1 MDATLFVNLTQR
13 AARTAISGV
22 QVPVLLARLQTQL
35 VVTVY
40 FFAEGSPAALLTG
53 SPTFRFALKASATG
67 TSLAFSSTATATATG
82 YKFTI
87 DSLDSAALRTAIG
100 DQPELDCTAELEWTR
115 SAVVERVSFPCAV
128 GQAYIRS
135 TDAAPDPNDDATDAW
150 LASKL
155 AAGSNITLTVH
166 PTTGVITIASTGGAG
181 SGDALVANNLDQFA
195 SVTQTAGQT
204 LAITSSTTLAGGT
217 HSGTNTGDQTN
228 ITGNAATVTTNANL
242 TGPVT
247 STGNATAIANGAIT
261 NAMLANAAVA
271 NLSGTNTGDQ
281 SLAAYAPLAS
291 PVFTGQ
297 IGTDGD
303 IVGQSAGAVRYSD
316 GQVKFSGGANSAP
329 FHGGVG
335 GTLFTYGADA
345 DGQHGGNGGSLLMY
359 GTPGQNAGSVSTIAG
374 GSLTMGTANISG
386 GNIAGTLLT
395 TAGSAASLTDFPTL
409 NQNTTGSAA
418 TLTTARTINGTS
430 FNGSANITV
439 TAAGSTLS
447 DTVPATKGGT
457 GLTAIGTALQ
467 VLRTNAGATALEFAT
482 LADATKLPLAG
493 GTLTGALINSTN
505 GAASAPVLSLT
516 GTTFTGGTA
525 TTTKPTLVVEPTGT
539 TSTGWSTNGTLIGA
553 NAATGFTGRLI
564 DLQLAGSSKFSVSS
578 AGAITASGD
587 NVFTGTLLA
596 YSNSVYCG
604 GFGLAISSSSF
615 LAFGSTTNAGGACD
629 ALLSRSAAASLQL
642 GANHATTATN
652 QTIKAHNVTTGTG
665 ADLTLSGGTGSAG
678 NGAVRI
684 SGTCQLGQYMF
695 FQDGVMYAASAT
707 SIGNS
712 SLGFSSLNLA
722 ASGHA
727 TGITSLVS
735 STTASLQ
742 MGNSAASGWVSQT
755 FAAGGGRV
763 GTDTN
768 NSPTNT
774 LTIAGSRSTGT
785 GTGGDLRLGV
795 YGTNGTSGT
804 AIGTL
809 NTVLTV
815 VAARKVLNIAGIP
828 TSSAGLSSG
837 DVYSNAGIL
846 TIVA

>member
-1 MDATLFVNLTQR
+1 VDATLFVNLTQR

-53 SPTFRFALKASATG
+53 SPTFRFALKSAATG

-217 HSGTNTGDQTN
+217 HSGTNTGDQ
-228 ITGNAATVTTNANL
+228 
-242 TGPVT
+242 
-247 STGNATAIANGAIT
+247 
-261 NAMLANAAVA
+261 
-271 NLSGTNTGDQ
+271 
-281 SLAAYAPLAS
+281 SLAAYLTSTLAS
-291 PVFTGQ
+291 TTYQPLDADLTRLATLSTSSMTGGSFAMSPTSQ
-297 IGTDGD
+297 LFLLAGNSMFDGD
-303 IVGQSAGAVRYSD
+303 ATTAPGGPPGTISMHGGDGFTNAGVAWAGGNSGNILMAGTHATSGNAGA
-316 GQVKFSGGANSAP
+316 
-329 FHGGVG
+329 
-335 GTLFTYGADA
+335 
-345 DGQHGGNGGSLLMY
+345 NGGSLYTSGSGVFSGGSLILNSD
-359 GTPGQNAGSVSTIAG
+359 GSIAAGDINTQSG
-374 GSLTMGTANISG
+374 GSLTMGTANIAG

-505 GAASAPVLSLT
+505 GAASAPVVSLT

-525 TTTKPTLVVEPTGT
+525 TTTKPTLVVEPSGT
-539 TSTGWSTNGTLIGA
+539 TSTGWSTSGTLIGA
-553 NAATGFTGRLI
+553 NAATGFAGRLL
-564 DLQLAGSSKFSVSS
+564 DLQVAGSSKFSVSS
-578 AGAITASGD
+578 AGAVTSSGD
-587 NVFTGTLLA
+587 FIITGTLLA
-596 YSNSVYCG
+596 YSNSAYMG
-604 GFGLAISSSSF
+604 SFGLAISSNSL
-615 LAFGSTTNAGGACD
+615 LAFGSTTNASGACD
-629 ALLSRSAAASLQL
+629 AFLSRSAAASLQL
-642 GANHATTATN
+642 GA
-652 QTIKAHNVTTGTG
+652 
-665 ADLTLSGGTGSAG
+665 
-678 NGAVRI
+678 
-684 SGTCQLGQYMF
+684 
-695 FQDGVMYAASAT
+695 
-707 SIGNS
+707 
-712 SLGFSSLNLA
+712 
-722 ASGHA
+722 
-727 TGITSLVS
+727 
-735 STTASLQ
+735 
-742 MGNSAASGWVSQT
+742 SAASGWISQT
-755 FAAGGGRV
+755 LAAGGGRV

-815 VAARKVLNIAGIP
+815 VAARKVINIAGIP

>member
-53 SPTFRFALKASATG
+53 SPTFRFALKSAATG

-155 AAGSNITLTVH
+155 AAGSNITLSVH
-166 PTTGVITIASTGGAG
+166 PTTGVITIAAAGGAG

-281 SLAAYAPLAS
+281 SLAAYLTSTLAS
-291 PVFTGQ
+291 TTYQPLDADLTRLATLSTSSMTGGSFAMSPTSQ
-297 IGTDGD
+297 LFLLAGNSMFDGD
-303 IVGQSAGAVRYSD
+303 ATTAP
-316 GQVKFSGGANSAP
+316 GGSP
-329 FHGGVG
+329 
-335 GTLFTYGADA
+335 GTVTSI
-345 DGQHGGNGGSLLMY
+345 GGNGYAESGSGYPGGDAGGISMGGGSAALGFNG
-359 GTPGQNAGSVSTIAG
+359 GTGGNINTSGSGTYSGGNLNLNSTGTISAGSVTTSAG
-374 GSLTMGTANISG
+374 GSLTMGTANIAG
-386 GNIAGTLLT
+386 GNIAGTILT

-447 DTVPATKGGT
+447 DTVPTTKGGT
-457 GLTAIGTALQ
+457 GLTALGTALQ

-482 LADATKLPLAG
+482 LPGGGNAQTADPLSQFAATTSAQLAG
-493 GTLTGALINSTN
+493 VMSDETGSGALVFATSPTLVTPALGTPSSGNLASCTALPVSGITGSTSTALGVGSLEIGHASDTTLARLSAGNVGVEGNLLFRAGGSFVGLPVEIQLACSDETTACTTGTAKVTFRMPYAMTLTAVRASVTTAPTGSTFVIDINE
-505 GAASAPVLSLT
+505 
-516 GTTFTGGTA
+516 TA
-525 TTTKPTLVVEPTGT
+525 TTILSTKLSIDASEK
-539 TSTGWSTNGTLIGA
+539 TSTTAATAAVISDSALADDAEITIDFDQIGSTIAGAGVKVTLIGTRA
-553 NAATGFTGRLI
+553 
-564 DLQLAGSSKFSVSS
+564 
-578 AGAITASGD
+578 
-587 NVFTGTLLA
+587 
-596 YSNSVYCG
+596 
-604 GFGLAISSSSF
+604 
-615 LAFGSTTNAGGACD
+615 
-629 ALLSRSAAASLQL
+629 
-642 GANHATTATN
+642 
-652 QTIKAHNVTTGTG
+652 
-665 ADLTLSGGTGSAG
+665 
-678 NGAVRI
+678 
-684 SGTCQLGQYMF
+684 
-695 FQDGVMYAASAT
+695 
-707 SIGNS
+707 
-712 SLGFSSLNLA
+712 
-722 ASGHA
+722 
-727 TGITSLVS
+727 
-735 STTASLQ
+735 
-742 MGNSAASGWVSQT
+742 
-755 FAAGGGRV
+755 
-763 GTDTN
+763 
-768 NSPTNT
+768 
-774 LTIAGSRSTGT
+774 
-785 GTGGDLRLGV
+785 
-795 YGTNGTSGT
+795 
-804 AIGTL
+804 
-809 NTVLTV
+809 
-815 VAARKVLNIAGIP
+815 
-828 TSSAGLSSG
+828 
-837 DVYSNAGIL
+837 
-846 TIVA
+846 